1 MSDKKQIGWT
11 LIGHTAVATFPN
23 GREVGFDLDVITD
36 NNELLVKFYGLKQM
50 LTDKTAR
57 PKDERLTDDEK
68 VTVMTEYFD
77 DMTEKGLEVSE
88 KGVIT
93 IIGKTTNRTAGIE
106 TAIKGEEFTDEERE
120 LWAKIKAKAKA
131 LKK

>member
-11 LIGHTAVATFPN
+11 LVGHTAVATFPN
-23 GREVGFDLDVITD
+23 GREVEFDLDLVAD
-36 NNELLVKFYGLKQM
+36 NNALLVKFYGLKQM

-68 VTVMTEYFD
+68 ITVMSEHFD
-77 DMTEKGLEVSE
+77 DMIEKGLEISE

-93 IIGKTTNRTAGIE
+93 IIGKATNRTAGIE
-106 TAIKGEEFTDEERE
+106 TVINGEEFSDEERK

-131 LKK
+131 AKK